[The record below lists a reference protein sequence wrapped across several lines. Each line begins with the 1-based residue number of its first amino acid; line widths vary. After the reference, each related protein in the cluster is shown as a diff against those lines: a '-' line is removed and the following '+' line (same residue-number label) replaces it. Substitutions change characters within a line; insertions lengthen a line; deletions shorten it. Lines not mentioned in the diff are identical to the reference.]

1 MPDSQEE
8 LSPEEIAKRMDHA
21 LRRSLTMKPEHTP
34 SKTRQPR
41 KGVAKRRL
49 SPRRQKP

>member
-1 MPDSQEE
+1 MNRDDEFD
-8 LSPEEIAKRMDHA
+8 PEEIARRMEHA

-34 SKTRQPR
+34 AKNPPPR

-49 SPRRQKP
+49 TPRRQKP